1 MRSLVPSLALRAEA
15 PGKRRSQGCLCPQKV
30 QRPGQEREMP
40 DSCNLV
46 TLPLEFSLNRIQIL
60 PCGLLR
66 ALSVTRHME
75 GVASSLQEEPQ
86 QPRRLEL
93 APELA
98 QLRLPGHSQEYRT
111 KKKGPSQGQVV
122 HQACS
127 LDSLDG
133 SCRSRR
139 GSDRDATKGRV
150 RCEQPTAE

>member
-1 MRSLVPSLALRAEA
+1 MRSLVPFLALHAEA
-15 PGKRRSQGCLCPQKV
+15 LGKRRSQGCLCPQKA

-60 PCGLLR
+60 PCGLFM
-66 ALSVTRHME
+66 ALSVTCHME
-75 GVASSLQEEPQ
+75 GVVSSLQEEPQ
-86 QPRRLEL
+86 WPRCLEL

-98 QLRLPGHSQEYRT
+98 QLPLPDRSQEYRT
-111 KKKGPSQGQVV
+111 KKRGPSQGQVV

-133 SCRSRR
+133 SCQSRQ
-139 GSDRDATKGRV
+139 GSDRDAAKGRV